1 MNYALM
7 AFRFK
12 TQLSSWVAP
21 TKTAQKLA
29 ENFLTPKRF
38 AIKDWEHKAEQQGQR
53 FQLTPDI
60 SAIRW
65 LGKNEERVKGS
76 VENSAVGDNKQILLV
91 HGWESRGTQLFS
103 LIEGLITQGY
113 SVVAIDMPGH
123 GHSKGDTSNAYIFSQ
138 TVILAQQVLGHFHA
152 IIGHSMGAGATSIAV
167 GKGVSTDKMILIA
180 GPSSIENVLRHFT
193 RFVGL
198 NAKTSD
204 KFISAIGRIVGI
216 AASEMDSTRLLQQC
230 DVPTLLIHD
239 EADIEVPYSESKRLE
254 QVIKNTQMLSTQ
266 GYGHRKILKSE
277 QVIKA
282 INDFVTTPY

>member
-21 TKTAQKLA
+21 TQTAQKLA
-29 ENFLTPKRF
+29 EGFLTPKRF

-65 LGKNEERVKGS
+65 LGKGE
-76 VENSAVGDNKQILLV
+76 ENSTAGSNKQILLV
-91 HGWESRGTQLFS
+91 HGWESRGTQLFA
-103 LIEGLITQGY
+103 LVEGLISQGY

-123 GHSKGDTSNAYIFSQ
+123 GHSKGETSNAYIFSQ
-138 TVILAQQVLGHFHA
+138 TVTLAQQVLGHFHA

-167 GKGVSTDKMILIA
+167 GKGVSTDKMVLIA

-198 NAKTSD
+198 NAKTTE
-204 KFISAIGRIVGI
+204 KFIAAISHIVGI
-216 AASEMDSTRLLQQC
+216 PASDMDATRLLQQC
-230 DVPTLLIHD
+230 NVPTLLIHD
-239 EADIEVPYSESKRLE
+239 EADLEVPYGESKRLK
-254 QVIKNTQMLSTQ
+254 QVISNAELLSTQ

-282 INDFVTTPY
+282 INDFVTTAA